1 MRPSGDLAE
10 IVALSVGEPAPPL
23 DLPTLPGGTFSLGDA
38 RGQPL
43 LVSFLRHA
51 G

>member
-1 MRPSGDLAE
+1 MSAP
-10 IVALSVGEPAPPL
+10 VVGEPAPPL
-23 DLPTLPGGTFSLGDA
+23 ALPTLDA
-38 RGQPL
+38 EPFDLRWLRGQPV

>member
-1 MRPSGDLAE
+1 MSAP
-10 IVALSVGEPAPPL
+10 VPGEPAPPL
-23 DLPTLPGGTFSLGDA
+23 ALATLDGRPFDL
-38 RGQPL
+38 RGLRGRPV

>member
-1 MRPSGDLAE
+1 MGSDEDGPR
-10 IVALSVGEPAPPL
+10 VGERAPTL
-23 DLPTLPGGTFSLGDA
+23 VLPTLDGNPFDLTAWVG
-38 RGQPL
+38 RPV